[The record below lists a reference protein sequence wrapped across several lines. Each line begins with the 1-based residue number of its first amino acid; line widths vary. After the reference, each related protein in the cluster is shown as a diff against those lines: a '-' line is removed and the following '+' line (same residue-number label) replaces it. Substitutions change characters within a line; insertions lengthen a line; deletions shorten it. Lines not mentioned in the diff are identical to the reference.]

1 MGGLHSPRMRE
12 RVEKIRRHWL
22 RNSIAIILLAI
33 GLAFF
38 VGWWM
43 VRRSLPKTHGVTAV
57 AGLKAPVRVD
67 RDRWGVPYIQAQS
80 LGDLAMAQGYT
91 TAQDRLWQMDTLRRA
106 AAGELSEI
114 FGPLPAVEALDR
126 ENRTLGIRAAAE
138 DAAQHMDP
146 ETRLI
151 VEAYAAGVNRCI
163 EEQHGKLPLEFMLLG
178 YEPRPWTPVDTFLI
192 DAFMWKTL
200 TTTWRAKINRAKLTD
215 IVGPD
220 RARDLFVT
228 DSPLDHFI
236 VGGEAPAPAAPPVAP
251 GLHLHLPKPGNQITA
266 PTSQLDPTGHLKR
279 RRANSQSGEWE
290 GAMWENASGMLRAFD
305 DETVH
310 ISGSNNWVVSGAHTA
325 TGKPLLANDT
335 HLGLDV
341 PDIWYT
347 VHLKAPEWNVQGFA
361 LPGVPLVIIGHNQR
375 IAWGFTNSNAD
386 VQDVYQEKFD
396 SQDPTLYLDHGKWVH
411 AQVRP
416 EVIHIKGEAD
426 QTENVVVTRH
436 GPIVARDPDEQRG
449 YALRWTLTE
458 PGGMDFGYPM
468 LGHAQ
473 NWNDFLEVMRLV
485 HGPGQN
491 AVYADVDGNI
501 GWIIAAQIPIR
512 GKATGG
518 LPTPGDGDDYDW
530 KGYIPF
536 DELPKVL
543 NPPEGIIATAN
554 ARTVGP
560 GYKYYVSSR
569 WAAPYR
575 TDRIYQL
582 LTGRTDLTV
591 ADCNAIQTDIVS
603 EPDLFL
609 AQELSKAS
617 KERQPAEPHAREV
630 LSRLARWDGRAT
642 SNSLETSLVE
652 YTRHALMRNLLTPFV
667 GESSVPYDL
676 WEPENHY
683 GEVWWRDGV
692 FLENVLRDR
701 PKAWLPEGY
710 KDYDDLLI
718 ASADEAIGQIQGETG
733 SKDAGMWIWG
743 RMHPIEI
750 DHPMARSGILQR
762 ILSLGPLRGYGTVD
776 TVDAIGHQHGPAMRF
791 VADLSNFDNSLMEIT
806 TGESGQYG
814 SAHYHDQFPE
824 WLAGRGIPA
833 RFSDDAEQR
842 ASVEHLD
849 LVPVG
854 GAGAN

>member
-1 MGGLHSPRMRE
+1 MRE
-12 RVEKIRRHWL
+12 TAERIRRHWL
-22 RNSIAIILLAI
+22 RNSIAIVLLAI
-33 GLAFF
+33 GVTFF
-38 VGWWM
+38 IGWWM
-43 VRRSLPKTHGVTAV
+43 VRRSLPKTHGVMAV
-57 AGLKAPVRVD
+57 AGLTAPVSVD

-80 LGDLAMAQGYT
+80 LGDLATAQGYV

-126 ENRTLGIRAAAE
+126 ENRTLGMRAVAE
-138 DAAQHMDP
+138 DAAQHMDA

-151 VEAYAAGVNRCI
+151 TEAYTAGVNRCI
-163 EEQHGKLPLEFMLLG
+163 EEQRGKLPLEFTLLG
-178 YEPRPWTPVDTFLI
+178 YEPRPWTPTDTFLI
-192 DAFMWKTL
+192 SAFMWKTL

-236 VGGEAPAPAAPPVAP
+236 VGGETPPGASPAAAP
-251 GLHLHLPKPGNQITA
+251 GKRPRTPKPPNQITA
-266 PTSQLDPTGHLKR
+266 PTSQLDPLGHPR
-279 RRANSQSGEWE
+279 GPMVSPPIGMWE
-290 GAMWENASGMLRAFD
+290 SAMWESASQILRVFD
-305 DETVH
+305 DETLH
-310 ISGSNNWVVSGAHTA
+310 ISGSNNFVVSGAHTA
-325 TGKPLLANDT
+325 SGKPLLANDT

-347 VHLKAPEWNVQGFA
+347 VHLKAPEWNVEGFA

-386 VQDVYQEKFD
+386 VQDVYQIKFD
-396 SQDPTLYLDHGKWVH
+396 AQDPTRYLDRGQWVK
-411 AQVRP
+411 AQVRA
-416 EVIHIKGEAD
+416 EVIHVKGEPD

-468 LGHAQ
+468 LGHAH
-473 NWNDFLEVMRLV
+473 NWNEFLDVMSRV

-518 LPTPGDGDDYDW
+518 VPVPGDGDDYDW

-543 NPPEGIIATAN
+543 NPPDGIIATAN
-554 ARTVGP
+554 AQTVGP
-560 GYKYYVSSR
+560 GYKYYISTR

-683 GEVWWRDGV
+683 GEVWWRDGI

-718 ASADEAIGQIQGETG
+718 ASADEAIGQIQGEAG

-750 DHPMARSGILQR
+750 DHPMARSGILQW
-762 ILSLGPLRGYGTVD
+762 ILSLGPVRGYGTVD
-776 TVDAIGHQHGPAMRF
+776 TVDANGRQHGPAMRF

-833 RFSDDAEQR
+833 PFSDDAEKR
-842 ASVEHLD
+842 PGTEHLD
-849 LVPVG
+849 LVPAG

>member
-1 MGGLHSPRMRE
+1 
-12 RVEKIRRHWL
+12 
-22 RNSIAIILLAI
+22 
-33 GLAFF
+33 
-38 VGWWM
+38 M
-43 VRRSLPKTHGVTAV
+43 VRRSLPKTHGVIAITE
-57 AGLKAPVRVD
+57 LKAPVSVD

-80 LGDLAMAQGYT
+80 LRDLATAQGYV

-114 FGPLPAVEALDR
+114 FGPVEAAEALDR
-126 ENRTLGIRAAAE
+126 ENRRLGMRAAAE
-138 DAAQHMDP
+138 DGAQRMDA

-151 VEAYAAGVNRCI
+151 TEGYAAGVNRYI
-163 EEQHGKLPLEFMLLG
+163 EEHRGRLPLEFTLLG

-192 DAFMWKTL
+192 SAYMWKTL

-236 VGGEAPAPAAPPVAP
+236 VGAGPAAAGAAPVAAP
-251 GLHLHLPKPGNQITA
+251 GIRRHAPTPTNPVTA
-266 PTSQLDPTGHLKR
+266 PTSQLDPLDL
-279 RRANSQSGEWE
+279 QLWE
-290 GAMWENASGMLRAFD
+290 SASRILRLFD
-305 DETVH
+305 EESAH
-310 ISGSNNWVVSGAHTA
+310 ISGSNNFVVSGAHTA

-341 PDIWYT
+341 PDIWYM

-386 VQDVYQEKFD
+386 VQDVYQETFD
-396 SQDPTLYLDHGKWVH
+396 ARDPTRYLDHGKWVQG
-411 AQVRP
+411 QVRP
-416 EVIHIKGEAD
+416 EVIHVKGEVD

-436 GPIVARDPDEQRG
+436 GPIVARDTDEQRG

-458 PGGMDFGYPM
+458 PGGMDFGYPK

-473 NWNDFLEVMRLV
+473 NWNEFLDVMRLV

-491 AVYADVDGNI
+491 TVYADVDGNI

-512 GKATGG
+512 GTETGG
-518 LPTPGDGDDYDW
+518 VPVPGDSSDYDW

-560 GYKYYVSSR
+560 KYKYYISDR

-575 TDRIYQL
+575 TDRMYQL
-582 LTGRTDLTV
+582 LAGRTDLTV

-609 AQELSKAS
+609 AQELARAS
-617 KERQPAEPHAREV
+617 KERQPSEPHAREV

-642 SNSLETSLVE
+642 SNSLDTSLVE

-667 GESSVPYDL
+667 GESNVPYDL

-683 GEVWWRDGV
+683 GEVWWRDGI
-692 FLENVLRDR
+692 FLENVLHER

-743 RMHPIEI
+743 RVHPIEI
-750 DHPMARSGILQR
+750 DHPMGRSGILQR
-762 ILSLGPLRGYGTVD
+762 ILSLGPVRGFGTVD
-776 TVDAIGHQHGPAMRF
+776 TVDAIGHQHGPAMRS

-814 SAHYHDQFPE
+814 SAHYQDQFPE
-824 WLAGRGIPA
+824 WLAGRGITA
-833 RFSDDAEQR
+833 AFSDEAAGR
-842 ASVEHLD
+842 GRVEHLD
-849 LVPVG
+849 LVPAGG
-854 GAGAN
+854 GAGTN

>member
-1 MGGLHSPRMRE
+1 
-12 RVEKIRRHWL
+12 VK
-22 RNSIAIILLAI
+22 
-33 GLAFF
+33 
-38 VGWWM
+38 
-43 VRRSLPKTHGVTAV
+43 
-57 AGLKAPVRVD
+57 
-67 RDRWGVPYIQAQS
+67 
-80 LGDLAMAQGYT
+80 
-91 TAQDRLWQMDTLRRA
+91 
-106 AAGELSEI
+106 
-114 FGPLPAVEALDR
+114 
-126 ENRTLGIRAAAE
+126 
-138 DAAQHMDP
+138 
-146 ETRLI
+146 
-151 VEAYAAGVNRCI
+151 
-163 EEQHGKLPLEFMLLG
+163 
-178 YEPRPWTPVDTFLI
+178 
-192 DAFMWKTL
+192 
-200 TTTWRAKINRAKLTD
+200 
-215 IVGPD
+215 
-220 RARDLFVT
+220 
-228 DSPLDHFI
+228 
-236 VGGEAPAPAAPPVAP
+236 
-251 GLHLHLPKPGNQITA
+251 
-266 PTSQLDPTGHLKR
+266 
-279 RRANSQSGEWE
+279 
-290 GAMWENASGMLRAFD
+290 
-305 DETVH
+305 
-310 ISGSNNWVVSGAHTA
+310 
-325 TGKPLLANDT
+325 
-335 HLGLDV
+335 
-341 PDIWYT
+341 
-347 VHLKAPEWNVQGFA
+347 
-361 LPGVPLVIIGHNQR
+361 
-375 IAWGFTNSNAD
+375 
-386 VQDVYQEKFD
+386 
-396 SQDPTLYLDHGKWVH
+396 
-411 AQVRP
+411 AQVRA
-416 EVIHIKGEAD
+416 EVIHVKGEAD
-426 QTENVVVTRH
+426 QTDNVVVTRH

-473 NWNDFLEVMRLV
+473 NWDEFLDVMRSV

-491 AVYADVDGNI
+491 TVYADVDGNI
-501 GWIIAAQIPIR
+501 GWIMAAQIPIR

-518 LPTPGDGDDYDW
+518 VPVPGDGDDYDW

-560 GYKYYVSSR
+560 GYKYYISTR

-609 AQELSKAS
+609 AQELAKAS

-630 LSRLARWDGRAT
+630 LSRLARWDGRAS

-718 ASADEAIGQIQGETG
+718 ASADEAIGQIQGEAG

-750 DHPMARSGILQR
+750 DHPMARSGILQW
-762 ILSLGPLRGYGTVD
+762 ILSLGPVRGYGTVD

-814 SAHYHDQFPE
+814 NAHYHDQFQE

-833 RFSDDAEQR
+833 PFSDDAEKR
-842 ASVEHLD
+842 GGTEHLD

>member
-1 MGGLHSPRMRE
+1 M
-12 RVEKIRRHWL
+12 
-22 RNSIAIILLAI
+22 LLAI
-33 GLAFF
+33 GVAFF
-38 VGWWM
+38 AGWWV
-43 VRRSLPKTHGVTAV
+43 VRRSLPKIHGVTAI
-57 AGLKAPVRVD
+57 AGLKAPVSVD

-80 LGDLAMAQGYT
+80 LGDLAEAQGYIA
-91 TAQDRLWQMDTLRRA
+91 AQDRLWQMDTLRRA

-114 FGPLPAVEALDR
+114 FGPLTVVEALDR
-126 ENRTLGIRAAAE
+126 DNRRLGIRAAAE
-138 DAAQHMDP
+138 EAAQHMDP

-151 VEAYAAGVNRCI
+151 TEAYAAGVNRCI
-163 EEQHGKLPLEFMLLG
+163 AEQRGHLPLEFTLLG
-178 YEPRPWTPVDTFLI
+178 YEPKQWTPVDTFLI
-192 DAFMWKTL
+192 SAYMWKTL

-215 IVGPD
+215 IVGPE

-236 VGGEAPAPAAPPVAP
+236 VGAGAAADAAGPAGAP
-251 GLHLHLPKPGNQITA
+251 GT
-266 PTSQLDPTGHLKR
+266 R
-279 RRANSQSGEWE
+279 RRAPKPLNPITTPTSKLHPLEHPNGQGGKWE
-290 GAMWENASGMLRAFD
+290 RAVWESADHILRLFD
-305 DETVH
+305 DETAH
-310 ISGSNNWVVSGAHTA
+310 ISGSNNFVVSGAHTA

-347 VHLKAPEWNVQGFA
+347 VHLKAPEWNVEGFA
-361 LPGVPLVIIGHNQR
+361 LPGVPLVIIGHNER

-386 VQDVYQEKFD
+386 VQDLYQETLD
-396 SQDPTLYLDHGKWVH
+396 AQDPTRYLDHGKWVK
-411 AQVRP
+411 AQVRA

-426 QTENVVVTRH
+426 QTENVLVTRH

-458 PGGMDFGYPM
+458 PGGMDFGYPK
-468 LGHAQ
+468 LGRAK
-473 NWNDFLEVMRLV
+473 NWNEFLDVMRQV

-491 AVYADVDGNI
+491 TVYADVDGNI
-501 GWIIAAQIPIR
+501 GWIMAAQIPIR

-518 LPTPGDGDDYDW
+518 VPVPGDSSDYDW
-530 KGYIPF
+530 TGYIPF

-560 GYKYYVSSR
+560 GYKYYISDR

-683 GEVWWRDGV
+683 GDVWWRDGL
-692 FLENVLRDR
+692 FLEKVLRER

-762 ILSLGPLRGYGTVD
+762 ILSLGPVRGYGTVN

-833 RFSDDAEQR
+833 PFSDEAEKR
-842 ASVEHLD
+842 ADVEHLD
-849 LVPVG
+849 LVPVSG
-854 GAGAN
+854 SGTN